1 MLDSIKLKTESS
13 IISAKV
19 FAQMFCEVPQVTFE
33 LKMKYD
39 LLSCR
44 RQHLILD
51 HLLNTKLPVGNNK
64 KKKTCYEPWGHNI
77 KQANHIKNLQLFV
90 SLILYP
96 EPRSIYIFFC

>member
-19 FAQMFCEVPQVTFE
+19 FAQMFCEVPQDTFE

-39 LLSCR
+39 LFSCR
-44 RQHLILD
+44 RQHLMLD

-64 KKKTCYEPWGHNI
+64 KKPQTNK
-77 KQANHIKNLQLFV
+77 KKN
-90 SLILYP
+90 
-96 EPRSIYIFFC
+96 

>member
-19 FAQMFCEVPQVTFE
+19 FAQMFCEVPQDTFE

-39 LLSCR
+39 LFNCR
-44 RQHLILD
+44 RQHLMLD

-64 KKKTCYEPWGHNI
+64 KKNKPRQT
-77 KQANHIKNLQLFV
+77 KKNLNGGIILNK
-90 SLILYP
+90 LIILKTY
-96 EPRSIYIFFC
+96 SCL